1 MTIEEVVWLLVSGA
15 ALGIAAR
22 FFLAL
27 DIRFHTAV
35 YLGVLALVVGPWAVR
50 RMGIV
55 FANWTTFDFVIGA
68 VLALVLVTA
77 VRFAVMYA
85 RRQHFKRHRPGGRPA

>member
-15 ALGIAAR
+15 ALGVAAR

-35 YLGVLALVVGPWAVR
+35 YLGVLALLVGPWAIR
-50 RMGIV
+50 HMGAF
-55 FANWTTFDFVIGA
+55 FAKGTTFDFVMGA
-68 VLALVLVTA
+68 VVALVMATA
-77 VRFAVMYA
+77 ARFAFRYA
-85 RRQHFKRHRPGGRPA
+85 RRQHFKRHRPGGRRA